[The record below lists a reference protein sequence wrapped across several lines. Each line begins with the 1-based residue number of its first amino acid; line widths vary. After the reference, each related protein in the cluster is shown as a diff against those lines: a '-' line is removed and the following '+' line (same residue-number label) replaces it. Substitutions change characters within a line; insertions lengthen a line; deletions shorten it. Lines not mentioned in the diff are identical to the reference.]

1 MRLIVMSINCWSGL
15 LVKRLVA
22 LLIWETNEKVIK
34 KVPIEETIRRRLGNE
49 SLEDILC
56 ILEFV
61 RGWAQPEEIN
71 ITLANLIFV

>member
-34 KVPIEETIRRRLGNE
+34 KVRIEETIRRRLGNE

>member
-61 RGWAQPEEIN
+61 RAWAQPEEIN

>member
-1 MRLIVMSINCWSGL
+1 MRLIVVSINCWSGL